1 MGGWYDSVASNPT
14 TPPFFLFLYTEGGKG
29 GGGKAAKIVAPVNIC
44 SFPSLSLS
52 VEKGTCCDVG
62 IPLPPPPAVR
72 HSGSSNID
80 ISQQGEEE
88 LEEGRG

>member
-1 MGGWYDSVASNPT
+1 MIQSRLIQQPRHS
-14 TPPFFLFLYTEGGKG
+14 FFSRIRREGRGE
-29 GGGKAAKIVAPVNIC
+29 GGKAAKIVAPVNIC

-72 HSGSSNID
+72 HRGSSNID